1 MGLPDEIH
9 GVPVAEGYPGTHAQA
24 IDPGAGTVPSR
35 GGRSEAPPSPGLL
48 VLYLPYAVAAI
59 IRYIDIAG

>member
-24 IDPGAGTVPSR
+24 IDPGAGAVPLPR
-35 GGRSEAPPSPGLL
+35 GRFEVPPPPGLL
-48 VLYLPYAVAAI
+48 VLYLPYAVVTC
-59 IRYIDIAG
+59 IRHIEIAG